1 MCETIRIDR
10 AHLSR
15 PEEGVCQ
22 FFFHDFVVDNVQK
35 QPGGHIAIIGLFK
48 DQRTSG
54 VHLRPPALHGRH
66 AREDGFC
73 DGFFQLRKGDA
84 VELIERRREEAGET
98 PPAICGRSRWVP
110 DGAPAGGVSCRFT
123 WGGAVGRDDG
133 GSGFAVFIKRASL
146 FWISPRGKARAV
158 QWDGTLGQ
166 KPACQGE
173 RFRALFGRGT
183 VGEEK
188 TAVASNKAPLPEKSL
203 ARGKGRCVDMPGPCS
218 WLPKAYRISFRHRAQ

>member
-1 MCETIRIDR
+1 MVVKEVAVVQCLQAQVRKGAISFGAERPAQRLQVEAGQLRRKPLDGDPVADVMCETIRIDR

-84 VELIERRREEAGET
+84 VELIERRREEAGE
-98 PPAICGRSRWVP
+98 ICPGDMRTLSMGPGWSASGRSVLP
-110 DGAPAGGVSCRFT
+110 LHL
-123 WGGAVGRDDG
+123 GR
-133 GSGFAVFIKRASL
+133 
-146 FWISPRGKARAV
+146 RG
-158 QWDGTLGQ
+158 
-166 KPACQGE
+166 
-173 RFRALFGRGT
+173 
-183 VGEEK
+183 
-188 TAVASNKAPLPEKSL
+188 
-203 ARGKGRCVDMPGPCS
+203 GKG
-218 WLPKAYRISFRHRAQ
+218 